1 MNVNS
6 SSVVVNIFDI
16 NIITYIYVC
25 SYKCTARHGRHR
37 FGVGYR
43 SRLKSDV
50 LSTGPALYRSQKAA
64 RFGANIK
71 PEGKQLIPF
80 LEG

>member
-1 MNVNS
+1 MLP
-6 SSVVVNIFDI
+6 ITAGRTIKGLHITQI
-16 NIITYIYVC
+16 NGHTEH
-25 SYKCTARHGRHR
+25 AHGRHR

-50 LSTGPALYRSQKAA
+50 LSTGPALYSSQETTW
-64 RFGANIK
+64 FGASIIS
-71 PEGKQLIPF
+71 EDKQELLVRL